1 MLIQI
6 PFSVGELVDKIT
18 ILNIKARRLN
28 GVALD
33 HVLQELDLLEK
44 ALNESDVE
52 LKRQEREELEEVN
65 EKLWHIEE
73 AIRGQEAKQCFGA
86 DFIALARSVYQRN
99 DERAALKRAINHR
112 CGSTPD
118 RRKELPQPLIG

>member
-6 PFSVGELVDKIT
+6 PVSVGELVDKIT

-44 ALNESDVE
+44 ALNESGVE
-52 LKRQEREELEEVN
+52 LKRQEREGLEEVN

-99 DERAALKRAINHR
+99 DERAALKRAINDR
-112 CGSTPD
+112 CGST
-118 RRKELPQPLIG
+118 LIEEKSYRSL

>member
-6 PFSVGELVDKIT
+6 PVSVGELVDKIT

-44 ALNESDVE
+44 ALNESGVE

-86 DFIALARSVYQRN
+86 DFIALARSVYQCN
-99 DERAALKRAINHR
+99 DERAALKRAINQRH
-112 CGSTPD
+112 GST
-118 RRKELPQPLIG
+118 LIEEKSYGSL

>member
-6 PFSVGELVDKIT
+6 PVSVGELVDKIT

-33 HVLQELDLLEK
+33 NVLRELDLLEK
-44 ALNESDVE
+44 ALNESGVE

-73 AIRGQEAKQCFGA
+73 AIRGQEANQCFGA
-86 DFIALARSVYQRN
+86 DFIALARSVYHATTSVLLPSVPLTI
-99 DERAALKRAINHR
+99 AA
-112 CGSTPD
+112 GSTPD

>member
-44 ALNESDVE
+44 ALNESGVE

-65 EKLWHIEE
+65 EKLWRIEE
-73 AIRGQEAKQCFGA
+73 AIRDQEAKQSFGA

-99 DERAALKRAINHR
+99 DERAALKRAINYR
-112 CGSTPD
+112 CGST
-118 RRKELPQPLIG
+118 LIEEKSYRSL

>member
-6 PFSVGELVDKIT
+6 PVSVGELVDKIT
-18 ILNIKARRLN
+18 ILNIKARRQN

>member
-1 MLIQI
+1 MMIQI
-6 PFSVGELVDKIT
+6 PVSVGELVDKIT

-86 DFIALARSVYQRN
+86 DFIALARSVYQCN
-99 DERAALKRAINHR
+99 DERAALKRAINQRH
-112 CGSTPD
+112 GST
-118 RRKELPQPLIG
+118 LIEEKSYGSL

>member
-1 MLIQI
+1 MIQI
-6 PFSVGELVDKIT
+6 PVSVGELVDKIT

-86 DFIALARSVYQRN
+86 DFIALARSVYQCN
-99 DERAALKRAINHR
+99 DERAALKRAINQRH
-112 CGSTPD
+112 GST
-118 RRKELPQPLIG
+118 LIEEKSYGSL